1 MAKLVWRVKLIA
13 ELGSGIL
20 SETEVARIERDDFA
34 VAETVGLTLDEGKRL
49 AAAAQAEIV
58 RAQVAAMG
66 ERFRWCEHCGA
77 KLVSKGY
84 YPATF
89 RSVFG
94 DVAVRV
100 RRLCA
105 CRCRAGM
112 QEPKS
117 FSALAATD
125 GVAPELAYIT
135 AKFAALAPFARV
147 ADLLSELLPIGGA
160 ANAGTVRNRTMRVG
174 ATVTKLT
181 PACAPML
188 DADAVTPAVI
198 VGLDG
203 GYVRSRHRRPER
215 NFEVIAGK
223 VLDAE
228 GVQHRFCLRPQWRVC
243 GAVRTCAGAGWR
255 ARPYAGHRAVG
266 RRHRIAEPPN
276 SRASQGNRCVGLV
289 PYRHAFRARPERCD
303 RSRSGHS

>member
-13 ELGSGIL
+13 ELGSGIV

-66 ERFRWCEHCGA
+66 ERFRWCEHCRA

-125 GVAPELAYIT
+125 GIAPELAYIT

-160 ANAGTVRNRTMRVG
+160 ANAGAMRNRTMRVG
-174 ATVTKLT
+174 ATVAKLT
-181 PACAPML
+181 PAGMPMP

-223 VLDAE
+223 VLDSDGA
-228 GVQHRFCLRPQWRVC
+228 QHRFAFARNGACQRAAEYPQKWALKIPHVAGGGDQLTALIGASVFGGRPRRFGGMMW
-243 GAVRTCAGAGWR
+243 AGGWMR
-255 ARPYAGHRAVG
+255 ALERICSGTRSACC
-266 RRHRIAEPPN
+266 RRR
-276 SRASQGNRCVGLV
+276 
-289 PYRHAFRARPERCD
+289 
-303 RSRSGHS
+303 